1 MTRRVRCL
9 GDDVSDYAAGRLP
22 DQHDWDRHLVTCLGC
37 RGAVELE
44 RRVVAALKS
53 TPTFSPDLQRLL
65 LSVSHEIPI
74 VGRPL
79 TNLPMVPPVPA
90 HPGPPAGMP
99 RLAVLS
105 PTAPAQHR
113 SALRAAVCAS
123 AAVGA
128 SAAAVWATTVTPTPS
143 VRPGP
148 ASILPARQLLDSV
161 NPSGTVNPT
170 RTVNPTGTVNQ
181 QAAVRAGPAVPVGPA
196 VNLGGTWG
204 TRSPVAPTNV
214 ESRPIGKLPDSGCDP
229 TARKHGNRPRE
240 QRSRRLR
247 SGRTR
252 RSGAWD
258 AWNWGPARRRPGRP
272 ARPLRPDLDPV
283 RRAVPVGVAH
293 IPATVPLGDGQGP
306 QVLPGG
312 WGSVRASRDAL
323 GRRRGGPGWVGV
335 LSVAAA
341 ARRRRGGATVGASLA
356 DPGWA
361 DRLGRTADSRPG
373 ATLRPAGSI
382 AAVAAG
388 VASVVTI
395 RAKSGTSSAM
405 GSGFVIDETSRGDE

>member
-53 TPTFSPDLQRLL
+53 TPTFSPDHQRLL

-170 RTVNPTGTVNQ
+170 GTVNPSGTANPSGPRGAGRSSGTG
-181 QAAVRAGPAVPVGPA
+181 
-196 VNLGGTWG
+196 NLGGTWG
-204 TRSPVAPTNV
+204 TQVTQSRPPNV
-214 ESRPIGKLPDSGCDP
+214 ESRPIGGSF
-229 TARKHGNRPRE
+229 
-240 QRSRRLR
+240 
-247 SGRTR
+247 RT
-252 RSGAWD
+252 
-258 AWNWGPARRRPGRP
+258 
-272 ARPLRPDLDPV
+272 
-283 RRAVPVGVAH
+283 VGV
-293 IPATVPLGDGQGP
+293 TQLR
-306 QVLPGG
+306 
-312 WGSVRASRDAL
+312 GS
-323 GRRRGGPGWVGV
+323 
-335 LSVAAA
+335 
-341 ARRRRGGATVGASLA
+341 
-356 DPGWA
+356 
-361 DRLGRTADSRPG
+361 TAQ
-373 ATLRPAGSI
+373 
-382 AAVAAG
+382 
-388 VASVVTI
+388 
-395 RAKSGTSSAM
+395 SSP
-405 GSGFVIDETSRGDE
+405 